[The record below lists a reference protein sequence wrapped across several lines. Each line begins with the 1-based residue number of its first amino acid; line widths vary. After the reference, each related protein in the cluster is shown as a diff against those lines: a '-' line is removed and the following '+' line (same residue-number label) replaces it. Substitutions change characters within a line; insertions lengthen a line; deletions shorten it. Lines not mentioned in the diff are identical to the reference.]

1 MTHSQLAKRTRLQSM
16 MAWQALAAAGPDPL
30 AIKDLKIYP
39 LKEPDSGR
47 SYSLVRVEA
56 RGGLIGWGECGAAI
70 PASEA
75 AVARQALDGLAA
87 HAYEVAWRRLD
98 AAPIL
103 RPALDM
109 AMLDIAAQ
117 QSKAPVY
124 QLLGGPT
131 RNKCRAYAPLEGA
144 AALER
149 NLQAGHKAFGV
160 PAPPNEWRNAG
171 KPYIE
176 KAVNLMS
183 MMRKAAG
190 AGCDFVLDGGGRLMP
205 GDAQTIAASLETFH
219 LLCFDEPVPMA
230 SLGAVKKISGESVT
244 PLGIGR
250 NLTAAGAFQ
259 DLLRE
264 DCVDLMRPSLARFGV
279 SQIRR
284 IAALGEVHYIAV
296 APYHD
301 GGALGTLAALHL
313 AASLPNFFIQQIPSP
328 ASARDREMRKAL
340 LSEDVEKVTA
350 GFAALPTGAGWGVR
364 VNQSAVERYS
374 KEGSV

>member
-1 MTHSQLAKRTRLQSM
+1 M
-16 MAWQALAAAGPDPL
+16 MAWQAVAAGPDPT
-30 AIKDLKIYP
+30 AIKDLRVFP
-39 LKEPDSGR
+39 LREPDSGR
-47 SYSLVRVEA
+47 SYAMVRVEA
-56 RGGLIGWGECGAAI
+56 RGGLVGWGECGAAI
-70 PASEA
+70 PAAEA
-75 AVARQALDGLAA
+75 ATAKQALDGLSASS
-87 HAYEVAWRRLD
+87 YEVAWRRLD
-98 AAPIL
+98 GAPAL

-109 AMLDIAAQ
+109 ALLDIAGQ

-124 QLLGGPT
+124 QILGGPT

-171 KPYIE
+171 KPYVD
-176 KAVNLMS
+176 KATALMQ
-183 MMRKAAG
+183 MMRRAAG

-205 GDAQTIAASLETFH
+205 GDAQSIAAALETFH
-219 LLCFDEPVPMA
+219 LLCFDEPVPTA
-230 SLGAVKKISGESVT
+230 SLGAVKKIANECVT
-244 PLGIGR
+244 PLGFGR
-250 NLTAAGAFQ
+250 NAVSAGAFQ

-284 IAALGEVHYIAV
+284 IAALGETHYIAV

-301 GGALGTLAALHL
+301 GGPLGTLAALHL

-340 LSEDVEKVTA
+340 LSEDAEKVTA
-350 GFAALPTGAGWGVR
+350 GFAALPTGAGWGMR
-364 VNQSAVERYS
+364 VNESAVERYS
-374 KEGSV
+374 KEARA